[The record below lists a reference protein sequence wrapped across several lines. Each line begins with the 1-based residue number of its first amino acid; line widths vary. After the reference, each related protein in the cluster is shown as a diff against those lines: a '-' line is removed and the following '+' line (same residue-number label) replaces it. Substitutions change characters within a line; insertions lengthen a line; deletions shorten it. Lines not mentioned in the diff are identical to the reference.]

1 VIAIVE
7 VPPFL
12 LLLFVG
18 SFDTL
23 IRLLAVVIR
32 LLYTLTRVVALEG
45 ATMRPIDEMKILLM
59 YLYQE
64 GCMALDFGTRC
75 LGCDPTRQ
83 VLREEPNRPK

>member
-1 VIAIVE
+1 M
-7 VPPFL
+7 
-12 LLLFVG
+12 
-18 SFDTL
+18 T
-23 IRLLAVVIR
+23 
-32 LLYTLTRVVALEG
+32 
-45 ATMRPIDEMKILLM
+45 PIDEMKILLM

>member
-1 VIAIVE
+1 VIAIIE

-23 IRLLAVVIR
+23 IWLLAAVIR

-45 ATMRPIDEMKILLM
+45 TTMRPIDNMKI
-59 YLYQE
+59 
-64 GCMALDFGTRC
+64 
-75 LGCDPTRQ
+75 
-83 VLREEPNRPK
+83 